1 MWSLKAKQSN
11 IYSKIVLW
19 SREERGGEMGAE
31 RGLGRD
37 QELKKTLTQHSGMAS
52 VGKEPEKEWPVSYMH
67 N

>member
-1 MWSLKAKQSN
+1 
-11 IYSKIVLW
+11 
-19 SREERGGEMGAE
+19 MGAE